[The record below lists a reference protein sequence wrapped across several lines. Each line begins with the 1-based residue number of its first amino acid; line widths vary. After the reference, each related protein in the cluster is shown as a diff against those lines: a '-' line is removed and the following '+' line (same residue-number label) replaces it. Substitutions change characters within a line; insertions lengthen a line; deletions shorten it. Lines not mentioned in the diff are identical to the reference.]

1 MHSGEGTRIGP
12 DLTGMAVH
20 PKHEL
25 LTHILDPSRSV
36 EGNFRVYTVQ
46 LEDGRVLSGMLAG
59 ESKTAIE
66 IIDTE
71 AKRHAIPREDIDQ
84 IVGSTK
90 SLMPEGFEKQIK
102 PEEFANLLEFLTAR
116 GRYVP
121 LDLAKVANTVTTKGM
136 FFGLDG
142 DVERLIFSD
151 WSTKTFEG
159 VPFYLVD
166 PQGDRIPNAV
176 MLYGSNGVQPPTK
189 PKSVTLPVRMPA
201 KALHFLGGISG
212 WGFPASEKGTPTMT
226 VRLKYADGRTEDH
239 VLRNGVVF
247 ADYIRV
253 VDVPD
258 SKLAFRV
265 RGQQVR
271 YFAVI
276 PERAESIDSIEL
288 IKGNDVTSPV
298 TMAITVESR

>member
-1 MHSGEGTRIGP
+1 
-12 DLTGMAVH
+12 
-20 PKHEL
+20 
-25 LTHILDPSRSV
+25 
-36 EGNFRVYTVQ
+36 
-46 LEDGRVLSGMLAG
+46 
-59 ESKTAIE
+59 
-66 IIDTE
+66 
-71 AKRHAIPREDIDQ
+71 
-84 IVGSTK
+84 
-90 SLMPEGFEKQIK
+90 
-102 PEEFANLLEFLTAR
+102 
-116 GRYVP
+116 
-121 LDLAKVANTVTTKGM
+121 
-136 FFGLDG
+136 
-142 DVERLIFSD
+142 
-151 WSTKTFEG
+151 

-189 PKSVTLPVRMPA
+189 PKSVSLPLRMPA

-226 VRLKYADGRTEDH
+226 VRLKYADGQTEDH

-253 VDVPD
+253 VDVPE

-265 RGQQVR
+265 RGQQIR

-276 PERAESIDSIEL
+276 PERAESIDAVEL

-298 TMAITVESR
+298 TMAITAEAR